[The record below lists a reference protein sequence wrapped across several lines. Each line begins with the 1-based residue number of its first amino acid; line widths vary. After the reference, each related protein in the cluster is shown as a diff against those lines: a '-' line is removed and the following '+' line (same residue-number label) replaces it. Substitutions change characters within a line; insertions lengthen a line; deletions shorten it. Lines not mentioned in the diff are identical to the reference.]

1 MRSLELFL
9 IAFALI
15 LLPSTTG
22 TAATPRD
29 SLLVSTAW
37 LGQHLNDTDLVL
49 LHVGDKTEYDAR
61 HIPGGRY
68 VQLRDIS
75 VSGEEAGG
83 LTLEMPP
90 APALRERLAALGVS
104 DGSHVVVYYSSG
116 QNLVQTA
123 TRVIFTLVYAGLER
137 VSMLDGGMTAWTKD
151 GHDVTGVVPPARTGT
166 LSALKEKP
174 LIVDAA
180 FVQAH
185 VKSPNFAVVD
195 SRATVFYSGAQEGG
209 PQDHRKAGHIAGA
222 HSVPFTEITN
232 EDFKVKSADE
242 LAAVFTKAGVQPGDT
257 VITYCHIGQQATATL
272 FGAMTLGHPV
282 LLYDGSFE
290 DWARRELPIENPS
303 KKN

>member
-1 MRSLELFL
+1 MRWFPHVLM
-9 IAFALI
+9 AFVLTVV
-15 LLPSTTG
+15 PSTPM
-22 TAATPRD
+22 TAASARE
-29 SLLVSTAW
+29 SLVVSTAW
-37 LGQHLNDTDLVL
+37 LAQHLNDPDLVL
-49 LHVGDKTEYDAR
+49 LHVGDKAEYDAR
-61 HIPGGRY
+61 HIPGARY
-68 VQLRDIS
+68 VQLRDVS
-75 VSGEEAGG
+75 VSGQEAAG

-90 APALRERLAALGVS
+90 AATLRERLLALGVS
-104 DGSHVVVYYSSG
+104 DGSHVVLYYG
-116 QNLVQTA
+116 KDTVAAT
-123 TRVIFTLVYAGLER
+123 TRVVFTLVYAGLEH
-137 VSMLDGGMTAWTKD
+137 VSMLDGGMGAWTKD
-151 GHDVTGVVPPARTGT
+151 GRNVTDAVPPQRTGT
-166 LSALKEKP
+166 LSVLKEKP

-185 VKSPNFAVVD
+185 LKSAGFAVVD

-222 HSVPFTEITN
+222 HSVPFSEITN
-232 EDFKVKSADE
+232 EDFKVKTADE
-242 LAAVFTKAGVQPGDT
+242 LAAVFANAGVKPGDT